1 MTRMC
6 SEPLEGS
13 GLGRFFARPG
23 AIGTGIG
30 RTCSNNNDMRTYLIN
45 AAVLGAFLSFTACS
59 DAPNNADKMEQK
71 VDKAMDDLRAGK
83 EEMSSELRDLRE
95 KLVVEHARAEE
106 RLKDPDLTA
115 EERSEWEAYKADV
128 QMQLDRVDGNLND
141 VGSATNEMWDDVK
154 AGTRRTVDDIGD
166 WFDRQAEKIDR
177 KTDADKDMDGH

>member
-1 MTRMC
+1 
-6 SEPLEGS
+6 
-13 GLGRFFARPG
+13 
-23 AIGTGIG
+23 
-30 RTCSNNNDMRTYLIN
+30 MRTYLIN

-177 KTDADKDMDGH
+177 DRRRQGYGRTLMRWWCPAPRAGQLVAGRAHQRAARSIPISGSWQHR